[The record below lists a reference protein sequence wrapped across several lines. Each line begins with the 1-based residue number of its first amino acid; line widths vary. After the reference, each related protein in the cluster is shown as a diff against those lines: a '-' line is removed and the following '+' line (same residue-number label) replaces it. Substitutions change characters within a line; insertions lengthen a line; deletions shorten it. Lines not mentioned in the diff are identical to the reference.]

1 LTSRAGWAT
10 ILAVV
15 FWAPTFTSPASKG
28 MPTLPKNRSRRVSPI
43 RARLDQSLKA
53 YAAAGVGL
61 FAITQTAAAKV
72 VFTPSHQTLLP
83 GQSLNLDLNSDGQN
97 DFVIA
102 NNHGGVTNIS
112 SGSLIAADAKLP
124 FSNKILRGSLIGSSA
139 FAKVLAPG
147 IAISSRNRF
156 VNYPLRMAY
165 CLGRSGTVT
174 HREGRWT
181 NATNRYLGLQFLIS
195 GQPHFGWARFT
206 VKLEPGLGC
215 SFRATLSGYAY
226 ESVAN
231 MPIVTGQTTEVS
243 TDSFSHTAASLGM
256 LALGASGISI
266 WRREEENTTR

>member
-1 LTSRAGWAT
+1 M
-10 ILAVV
+10 
-15 FWAPTFTSPASKG
+15 SPENS
-28 MPTLPKNRSRRVSPI
+28 LWSRSRRESPVK
-43 RARLDQSLKA
+43 AHLDQSLKA
-53 YAAAGVGL
+53 YVAAGVGML
-61 FAITQTAAAKV
+61 SFAQTAAAKV
-72 VFTPSHQTLLP
+72 VFTPTHQTILP
-83 GQSLNLDLNSDGQN
+83 GQSLNLDLDGDGQN

-102 NNHGGVTNIS
+102 DNHGGVTNIS
-112 SGSLIAADAKLP
+112 SGSLTAADAKLP
-124 FSNKILRGSLIGSSA
+124 FSNKILWGSLIGSSA

-147 IAISSRNRF
+147 VTISSRNRF

-165 CLGRSGTVT
+165 CLGRSGIAT

-231 MPIVTGQTTEVS
+231 MPIVTGQTSDVADAGGYSSTES
-243 TDSFSHTAASLGM
+243 NQMTASLGT
-256 LALGASGISI
+256 LALGAPGLSI
-266 WRREEENTTR
+266 WRREEESTIG